1 MSAQVPAHCCR
12 DFGWDA
18 SRAYL
23 VLFCMPVAAALHLVL
38 PLQHAPMLLEVL
50 SKDLEGLH
58 EQFQSGTDLVIGPL

>member
-1 MSAQVPAHCCR
+1 
-12 DFGWDA
+12 
-18 SRAYL
+18 
-23 VLFCMPVAAALHLVL
+23 MPVAAALHLVL